1 MNKGPAKTIADLRAI
16 VDDLEKTV
24 EGIDKADST
33 KELADLDYRRLII
46 SKGLQ
51 LGAQTVG
58 IEIGK
63 KVLSRRAQLRYK
75 R

>member
-16 VDDLEKTV
+16 VDDLERA
-24 EGIDKADST
+24 EKAIENAGST
-33 KELADLDYRRLII
+33 KELAELDYRRLII

-63 KVLSRRAQLRYK
+63 KVLSRRAQLRH